1 MGNAPRIAGPILLVL
16 LVAAVIYAIFLS
28 NGQAR
33 RQAAQDAA
41 NRQIV
46 TVKGLV
52 GSEKLEYLQDP
63 QVVAELRAKG
73 IDLQVESVG
82 SREMAGRS
90 DIKTY
95 DFAFPAGVPGATKV
109 MQVTGVKKSFSPF
122 FTPMVVASW
131 TTIANILIAN
141 GIVKKTPDR
150 YDIIDMKALLDAV
163 KANRR
168 WTDLKSSGAYDVN
181 KTVLISSTD
190 VRKSNSA
197 AMYLALATYV
207 LNGNNIVDNQQQIQK
222 VLPLAAPLFLRQG
235 YQESSSAGP
244 FEDYTSMGMGKA
256 PMVMAYEAQ
265 FIEYQIA
272 HSSNR
277 NGDMVLLYPDPT
289 IFTKHIFIP
298 FDGNGEKLGDLLQ
311 NDPVLQRL
319 ASEHGFRTNDPTY
332 ARTYWKQRGVRVPD
346 TLINVIDPPSFE
358 VLETMIRA
366 IEQQLNNT

>member
-1 MGNAPRIAGPILLVL
+1 VGNAPRIAGPILLVL
-16 LVAAVIYAIFLS
+16 LVAAVVYAIFLS

-90 DIKTY
+90 DLKTY

-168 WTDLKSSGAYDVN
+168 WTDLK
-181 KTVLISSTD
+181 
-190 VRKSNSA
+190 
-197 AMYLALATYV
+197 
-207 LNGNNIVDNQQQIQK
+207 
-222 VLPLAAPLFLRQG
+222 
-235 YQESSSAGP
+235 
-244 FEDYTSMGMGKA
+244 
-256 PMVMAYEAQ
+256 
-265 FIEYQIA
+265 
-272 HSSNR
+272 
-277 NGDMVLLYPDPT
+277 
-289 IFTKHIFIP
+289 
-298 FDGNGEKLGDLLQ
+298 
-311 NDPVLQRL
+311 
-319 ASEHGFRTNDPTY
+319 
-332 ARTYWKQRGVRVPD
+332 
-346 TLINVIDPPSFE
+346 
-358 VLETMIRA
+358 
-366 IEQQLNNT
+366 

>member
-1 MGNAPRIAGPILLVL
+1 
-16 LVAAVIYAIFLS
+16 
-28 NGQAR
+28 
-33 RQAAQDAA
+33 
-41 NRQIV
+41 
-46 TVKGLV
+46 
-52 GSEKLEYLQDP
+52 
-63 QVVAELRAKG
+63 
-73 IDLQVESVG
+73 
-82 SREMAGRS
+82 
-90 DIKTY
+90 
-95 DFAFPAGVPGATKV
+95 
-109 MQVTGVKKSFSPF
+109 
-122 FTPMVVASW
+122 MVVASW

-141 GIVKKTPDR
+141 GIVKRTPDR

-298 FDGNGEKLGDLLQ
+298 FDGNGDKLGDLLE

-319 ASEHGFRTNDPTY
+319 ASEHGFRTNDPAY